1 MEPRTPVG
9 RGADLRRAVWHL
21 LLALA
26 PLSVLAPAADGLAA
40 PSPATSD
47 TVVVVVSA
55 ESPVSGMSQRHLADL
70 YLGRTN
76 RFPDGTSAIPVDQEP
91 GSAAREVFYETY
103 LGRSPAQVKAHWSKL
118 IFTGRGH
125 PPVDLPSNEDVR
137 ALVADDPRAIGY
149 LDVRFVDERV
159 RVLPVN

>member
-1 MEPRTPVG
+1 MEPRTPTEW
-9 RGADLRRAVWHL
+9 GADLRGAVWHL
-21 LLALA
+21 LLTLA

-40 PSPATSD
+40 PSPAASD

-55 ESPVSGMSQRHLADL
+55 ESPVTGMSQRHLTDL

-91 GSAAREVFYETY
+91 GSAARDVFYETY

-125 PPVDLPSNEDVR
+125 PPVDVPSNEDVKEM
-137 ALVADDPRAIGY
+137 VADDPRAIGY
-149 LDVRFVDERV
+149 LEARIVDESV
-159 RVLPVN
+159 RVLPLN